1 MASSMEQIRNNK
13 KMSDSQSSSDVG
25 VLYSRA
31 VLSHKV
37 QLPFIIVGTNIEK
50 TIQHTISSKME
61 GKCIVE
67 GYVRPGSIKIIN
79 ISSGTLQG
87 RFIEFEVVFECS
99 ICCPVE
105 GMQIKCY
112 AKNITQAGIR
122 AFTSLDEKNSP
133 VIIYVSRD
141 HHSTN
146 EYFNSIR
153 EKDAIR
159 IRVIGQR
166 FELNDK
172 QVSIIGELLPK
183 VAVAN
188 AAASSSSSSQG
199 QGQSQSQ
206 VVAAK
211 KKIIIRPNHPKPNP
225 NAS

>member
-1 MASSMEQIRNNK
+1 VK
-13 KMSDSQSSSDVG
+13 
-25 VLYSRA
+25 
-31 VLSHKV
+31 
-37 QLPFIIVGTNIEK
+37 
-50 TIQHTISSKME
+50 
-61 GKCIVE
+61 
-67 GYVRPGSIKIIN
+67 PGSIKIIN

-87 RFIEFEVVFECS
+87 RFIEFEVVFECN

-146 EYFNSIR
+146 EDFNSIR

-183 VAVAN
+183 TN
-188 AAASSSSSSQG
+188 SIGESQG
-199 QGQSQSQ
+199 QGP
-206 VVAAK
+206 VK
-211 KKIIIRPNHPKPNP
+211 KKIIIRPNKPQEK
-225 NAS
+225 

>member
-1 MASSMEQIRNNK
+1 MTSTASHSVLHTK
-13 KMSDSQSSSDVG
+13 KKTSSSDAG
-25 VLYSRA
+25 ENVLYSKSI
-31 VLSHKV
+31 LTQKV
-37 QLPFIIVGTNIEK
+37 QLPYIIVGSNIET
-50 TIQHTISSKME
+50 TIKHTISTKME

-67 GYVRPGSIKIIN
+67 GYVRPGSIQIIN

-87 RFIEFEVVFECS
+87 RFVEFVVVFECS

-105 GMQIKCY
+105 GMLIKCY

-122 AFTSLDEKNSP
+122 AFTNLDEKKSP

-141 HHSTN
+141 HHSSDA
-146 EYFNSIR
+146 YFNSIH

-183 VAVAN
+183 VHAPQSN
-188 AAASSSSSSQG
+188 EPSRKKIIIKPNKPSSSSS
-199 QGQSQSQ
+199 
-206 VVAAK
+206 
-211 KKIIIRPNHPKPNP
+211 
-225 NAS
+225 

>member
-1 MASSMEQIRNNK
+1 MTLSGETINK
-13 KMSDSQSSSDVG
+13 KMHLKDGGGEDSL
-25 VLYSRA
+25 LYSKA
-31 VLSHKV
+31 ILSQKV
-37 QLPFIIVGTNIEK
+37 QLPFILVGTNIES
-50 TIQHTISSKME
+50 TIRNTVSSKIE

-67 GYVRPGSIKIIN
+67 GYVKPGSIKIIN

-87 RFIEFEVVFECS
+87 RFIEFEVVFQCD

-183 VAVAN
+183 VAS
-188 AAASSSSSSQG
+188 AATSSGSSQG
-199 QGQSQSQ
+199 QGP
-206 VVAAK
+206 VK
-211 KKIIIRPNHPKPNP
+211 KKIIIRPNRQ
-225 NAS
+225 

>member
-1 MASSMEQIRNNK
+1 MTSETVNK
-13 KMSDSQSSSDVG
+13 KLAVG
-25 VLYSRA
+25 GEESLLYSRA
-31 VLSHKV
+31 VLSQKV
-37 QLPFIIVGTNIEK
+37 QLPFILVGTNIET
-50 TIQHTISSKME
+50 TIRHTISSKIE

-67 GYVRPGSIKIIN
+67 GYVRPGSIKIIT

-87 RFIEFEVVFECS
+87 RFIEFDVVFECS

-122 AFTSLDEKNSP
+122 AFTNLDEKNSP

-146 EYFNSIR
+146 EYFNSIK

-183 VAVAN
+183 
-188 AAASSSSSSQG
+188 AAITASSSSSSSSSQG
-199 QGQSQSQ
+199 QRQGQGP
-206 VVAAK
+206 VK
-211 KKIIIRPNHPKPNP
+211 KKITIRLNKPRED
-225 NAS
+225 

>member
-1 MASSMEQIRNNK
+1 MTLSSETVNK
-13 KMSDSQSSSDVG
+13 KLHLKDGEGEDSL
-25 VLYSRA
+25 LYSKA
-31 VLSHKV
+31 ILSQKV
-37 QLPFIIVGTNIEK
+37 QLPFILVGTNIES
-50 TIQHTISSKME
+50 TIRNTISSKIE

-67 GYVRPGSIKIIN
+67 GYVKPGSIKIIN

-87 RFIEFEVVFECS
+87 RFIEFEVVFECG

-146 EYFNSIR
+146 EYFNSIK

-172 QVSIIGELLPK
+172 QVSIIGELLSK
-183 VAVAN
+183 
-188 AAASSSSSSQG
+188 AATSTSSQG
-199 QGQSQSQ
+199 REGQQGP
-206 VVAAK
+206 VK
-211 KKIIIRPNHPKPNP
+211 KKIIIRPNRQ
-225 NAS
+225 